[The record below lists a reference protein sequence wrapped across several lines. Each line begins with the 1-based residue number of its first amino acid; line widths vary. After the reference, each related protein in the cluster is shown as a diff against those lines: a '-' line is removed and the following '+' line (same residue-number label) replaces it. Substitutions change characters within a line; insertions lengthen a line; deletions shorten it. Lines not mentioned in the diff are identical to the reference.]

1 MVKIAKIGSGCTVKS
16 VCDLDREIADA
27 KSRIEGKYVEPEGSC
42 HFSYGK
48 LINFKE
54 GQYFSKFNH
63 DILGELFSEI
73 EDYDIRPG
81 NPPGKY
87 QDFVQVN

>member
-48 LINFKE
+48 LINIKE
-54 GQYFSKFNH
+54 G
-63 DILGELFSEI
+63 
-73 EDYDIRPG
+73 
-81 NPPGKY
+81 
-87 QDFVQVN
+87 